1 MGLWIY
7 ARSLR
12 FRVVSK
18 VYVVPP
24 ALCYFINF
32 DGNFHLCFGLF
43 FLAFFRLPLF
53 VRSSLLVV
61 FLLGFDRVSPSC
73 FFLFCLVVIFLKNI
87 GKDFYF

>member
-53 VRSSLLVV
+53 VRSILLGV
-61 FLLGFDRVSPSC
+61 FLLGFDCVSPSC
-73 FFLFCLVVIFLKNI
+73 FFLFCLVVIF
-87 GKDFYF
+87 F